1 MDVDNKQRKKA
12 RQEQRLD
19 MEVDPDAVDL
29 EDPDELEEFGIVTTS
44 ADTIINWGRRNSLW
58 PLTLGLSCCAIEMM
72 AMTAPKFDVARMGA
86 EVFRATPRQADVMIT
101 AGTVVNKMAPI
112 VRRCY
117 EQMVEPKWVIAMG
130 ACTVSGGMFNTYSV
144 VQGVDEFVP
153 VDVHVPGC
161 PPTPEGLLY
170 GMRVLQRK
178 IERDRPT
185 SRMIPQWKRTLRSLN
200 PWSRDPADEA
210 EGPAATLVEEE
221 ERDS

>member
-1 MDVDNKQRKKA
+1 MEVENRERKRN
-12 RQEQRLD
+12 RQEQKMNVD
-19 MEVDPDAVDL
+19 IDPDGVDYD
-29 EDPDELEEFGIVTTS
+29 DPDELEELGIVTTRT
-44 ADTIINWGRRNSLW
+44 DHLINWGRKNSLW

-86 EVFRATPRQADVMIT
+86 EVFRASPRQADVMIT

-112 VRRCY
+112 VRKCY
-117 EQMVEPKWVIAMG
+117 DQMVEPKWVIAMG

-170 GMRVLQRK
+170 GLRVLQNK
-178 IERDRPT
+178 IEREQPRTIPT
-185 SRMIPQWKRTLRSLN
+185 LTQKLKRLIPWT
-200 PWSRDPADEA
+200 EF
-210 EGPAATLVEEE
+210 E
-221 ERDS
+221 

>member
-1 MDVDNKQRKKA
+1 MEVANEERKRA
-12 RQEQRLD
+12 RQEDRMQMD
-19 MEVDPDAVDL
+19 IDL
-29 EDPDELEEFGIVTTS
+29 ENIDYEDPDQLEELGIVTTTT
-44 ADTIINWGRRNSLW
+44 DNLINWGRKNSLW

-86 EVFRATPRQADVMIT
+86 EVFRASPRQADVMIT

-112 VRRCY
+112 VRKCY

-170 GMRVLQRK
+170 GLRVLQNK
-178 IERDRPT
+178 IDREEPSRELLPSIKHKIKNFFSFSGT
-185 SRMIPQWKRTLRSLN
+185 S
-200 PWSRDPADEA
+200 
-210 EGPAATLVEEE
+210 
-221 ERDS
+221 

>member
-1 MDVDNKQRKKA
+1 MDIDLDSVDVQ
-12 RQEQRLD
+12 
-19 MEVDPDAVDL
+19 DPDDL
-29 EDPDELEEFGIVTTS
+29 EDLGIVTTTT
-44 ADTIINWGRRNSLW
+44 DKVINWGRKNSLW

-72 AMTAPKFDVARMGA
+72 AMTAPKYDVARMGA
-86 EVFRATPRQADVMIT
+86 EVFRASPRQADVMIT

-112 VRRCY
+112 VRKCY

-170 GMRVLQRK
+170 GLRVLQNK
-178 IERDRPT
+178 IEREQPT
-185 SRMIPQWKRTLRSLN
+185 RALLPSIKRKINNFL
-200 PWSRDPADEA
+200 PWTGTA
-210 EGPAATLVEEE
+210 
-221 ERDS
+221 

>member
-1 MDVDNKQRKKA
+1 MDVENKERKKA

-19 MEVDPDAVDL
+19 MDVDPDSVDFD
-29 EDPDELEEFGIVTTS
+29 DPDQLEEMGIVTTTT
-44 ADTIINWGRRNSLW
+44 DKVINWGRKNSLW

-72 AMTAPKFDVARMGA
+72 AMTAPKYDVARMGA
-86 EVFRATPRQADVMIT
+86 EVFRASPRQADVMIT

-112 VRRCY
+112 VRKCY

-170 GMRVLQRK
+170 GLRVLQDKIDREQPTREMLPSITRK
-178 IERDRPT
+178 LKNFF
-185 SRMIPQWKRTLRSLN
+185 S
-200 PWSRDPADEA
+200 WS
-210 EGPAATLVEEE
+210 GT
-221 ERDS
+221 

>member
-1 MDVDNKQRKKA
+1 MEVENEQRKRE
-12 RQEQRLD
+12 RQEQRIEMDLD
-19 MEVDPDAVDL
+19 LSAVDVGDPDDL
-29 EDPDELEEFGIVTTS
+29 EELGIVTTTT
-44 ADTIINWGRRNSLW
+44 DKVINWGRKNSLW

-86 EVFRATPRQADVMIT
+86 EVFRASPRQADVMIT

-112 VRRCY
+112 VRKCY

-170 GMRVLQRK
+170 GLRVLQNK
-178 IERDRPT
+178 IEREQPT
-185 SRMIPQWKRTLRSLN
+185 RAILPSIKRKLQKVL
-200 PWSRDPADEA
+200 PWTGTA
-210 EGPAATLVEEE
+210 
-221 ERDS
+221 

>member
-1 MDVDNKQRKKA
+1 MDVENQERKEARQRQRLEMDVDP
-12 RQEQRLD
+12 D
-19 MEVDPDAVDL
+19 SVDFDDPDQ
-29 EDPDELEEFGIVTTS
+29 LEEMGIVTTTT
-44 ADTIINWGRRNSLW
+44 DKVINWGRKNSLW

-72 AMTAPKFDVARMGA
+72 AMTAPKYDVARMGA
-86 EVFRATPRQADVMIT
+86 EVFRASPRQADVMIT

-112 VRRCY
+112 VRKAY

-170 GMRVLQRK
+170 GLRVLQNKIDREQPTRELVPSVTRK
-178 IERDRPT
+178 IKDFF
-185 SRMIPQWKRTLRSLN
+185 S
-200 PWSRDPADEA
+200 WS
-210 EGPAATLVEEE
+210 G
-221 ERDS
+221 SS

>member
-1 MDVDNKQRKKA
+1 MDVANKERKKA
-12 RQEQRLD
+12 RQQERVEMDIDVSSVD
-19 MEVDPDAVDL
+19 MDDPDQ
-29 EDPDELEEFGIVTTS
+29 LEELGIVTTTT
-44 ADTIINWGRRNSLW
+44 DNLINWGRKNSLW

-72 AMTAPKFDVARMGA
+72 AMTAPKFDVARMGS
-86 EVFRATPRQADVMIT
+86 EVFRASPRQADVMIT

-112 VRRCY
+112 VRKCY

-170 GMRVLQRK
+170 GLRVLQNK
-178 IERDRPT
+178 IEREQPT
-185 SRMIPQWKRTLRSLN
+185 QELLPSITRKLKNFFS
-200 PWSRDPADEA
+200 WSET
-210 EGPAATLVEEE
+210 G
-221 ERDS
+221 

>member
-1 MDVDNKQRKKA
+1 MAVDNEQRKRA
-12 RQEQRLD
+12 RQRDRLD
-19 MEVDPDAVDL
+19 MDLDPEAVDFADPDQ
-29 EDPDELEEFGIVTTS
+29 LEELGIVTTTT
-44 ADTIINWGRRNSLW
+44 DNIINWGRKNSLW

-86 EVFRATPRQADVMIT
+86 EVFRASPRQADVMIT

-112 VRRCY
+112 VRKCY

-170 GMRVLQRK
+170 GLRVLLPGITRK
-178 IERDRPT
+178 IKNFF
-185 SRMIPQWKRTLRSLN
+185 SWNGS
-200 PWSRDPADEA
+200 A
-210 EGPAATLVEEE
+210 
-221 ERDS
+221 

>member
-1 MDVDNKQRKKA
+1 MDVANEERKKA

-19 MEVDPDAVDL
+19 MDVDPDAVDFD
-29 EDPDELEEFGIVTTS
+29 DPDQLEEMGIVTTTT
-44 ADTIINWGRRNSLW
+44 DKVINWGRKNSLW

-86 EVFRATPRQADVMIT
+86 EVFRASPRQADVMIT

-112 VRRCY
+112 VRKCY

-170 GMRVLQRK
+170 GLRVLQNKIDREQPTREMLPSITRK
-178 IERDRPT
+178 LKNFF
-185 SRMIPQWKRTLRSLN
+185 S
-200 PWSRDPADEA
+200 WS
-210 EGPAATLVEEE
+210 GV
-221 ERDS
+221 

>member
-1 MDVDNKQRKKA
+1 MDVANEGRKRDRQR
-12 RQEQRLD
+12 QRLD
-19 MEVDPDAVDL
+19 MDIDTDAVDF
-29 EDPDELEEFGIVTTS
+29 EDPDELEEMGIVTTNT
-44 ADTIINWGRRNSLW
+44 DKIINWGRKNSLW

-72 AMTAPKFDVARMGA
+72 AMTAPKYDVARMGA
-86 EVFRATPRQADVMIT
+86 EVFRASPRQADVMIT

-112 VRRCY
+112 VRKCY

-170 GMRVLQRK
+170 GLRVLQNKIDREQPTQEMLPSITRK
-178 IERDRPT
+178 IKQF
-185 SRMIPQWKRTLRSLN
+185 M
-200 PWSRDPADEA
+200 PWT
-210 EGPAATLVEEE
+210 G
-221 ERDS
+221 

>member
-1 MDVDNKQRKKA
+1 MAVENEERKRERQRQRVEMD
-12 RQEQRLD
+12 LD
-19 MEVDPDAVDL
+19 FDSVNV
-29 EDPDELEEFGIVTTS
+29 EDPDDLEELGIVTTTT
-44 ADTIINWGRRNSLW
+44 DKVINWGRKNSLW

-86 EVFRATPRQADVMIT
+86 EVFRASPRQADVMIT

-112 VRRCY
+112 VRKCY

-170 GMRVLQRK
+170 GLRVLQNKIEKEQPTRALLPSIKRK
-178 IERDRPT
+178 I
-185 SRMIPQWKRTLRSLN
+185 SSVL
-200 PWSRDPADEA
+200 PWTKTA
-210 EGPAATLVEEE
+210 
-221 ERDS
+221 

>member
-1 MDVDNKQRKKA
+1 MEVENKQRK
-12 RQEQRLD
+12 EQRQQQRMNMD
-19 MEVDPDAVDL
+19 VDPESVELD
-29 EDPDELEEFGIVTTS
+29 DPEQLEEFGIVTTS
-44 ADTIINWGRRNSLW
+44 ADSIINWGRQNSLW

-86 EVFRATPRQADVMIT
+86 EVFRPSPRQADVMIT

-178 IERDRPT
+178 IERDRP
-185 SRMIPQWKRTLRSLN
+185 SQRMIPQWKRTVQSWL
-200 PWSRDPADEA
+200 PWTDSGPS
-210 EGPAATLVEEE
+210 EGPAASLVDEREEATA
-221 ERDS
+221 

>member
-1 MDVDNKQRKKA
+1 MDVENQERKEARQRKRLDMDVD
-12 RQEQRLD
+12 L
-19 MEVDPDAVDL
+19 DAVDF
-29 EDPDELEEFGIVTTS
+29 EDPDQLEEMGIVTTTT
-44 ADTIINWGRRNSLW
+44 DKVINWGRKNSLW

-72 AMTAPKFDVARMGA
+72 AMTAPKYDVARMGA
-86 EVFRATPRQADVMIT
+86 EVFRASPRQADVMIT

-112 VRRCY
+112 VRKCY

-170 GMRVLQRK
+170 GLRVLQNKIDREQPTRK
-178 IERDRPT
+178 LVPSVTRKLKDFF
-185 SRMIPQWKRTLRSLN
+185 S
-200 PWSRDPADEA
+200 WSSD
-210 EGPAATLVEEE
+210 G
-221 ERDS
+221 